1 MRKTPAVGLTL
12 LLAGCAGGSST
23 TTEPASVPEQGET
36 QPSRDPTTSAVI
48 RTRLPKETA
57 CGEADVCGFFLQVIS
72 PGAEPEQLV
81 DQALRLVRGHC
92 GGTVIV
98 YRDKR
103 GVMGAG
109 PVFATEA
116 EKTTCR
122 EALGRSP
129 ESDDYP
135 SAAVWRKAE

>member
-1 MRKTPAVGLTL
+1 MREAFAVGLTL
-12 LLAGCAGGSST
+12 LLLAGCASGAPPEEPTSLPRENESQPPREPTSST
-23 TTEPASVPEQGET
+23 V
-36 QPSRDPTTSAVI
+36 V
-48 RTRLPKETA
+48 RTRLPKDTP

-81 DQALRLVRGHC
+81 DHALRIVRGHC
-92 GGTVIV
+92 GGNVIV

-116 EKTTCR
+116 EKTACR

-135 SAAVWRKAE
+135 SAAVWRRAE

>member
-1 MRKTPAVGLTL
+1 MRMMLVVLGTAA
-12 LLAGCAGGSST
+12 LAMACGSA
-23 TTEPASVPEQGET
+23 EPAPPAAASAAADPKP
-36 QPSRDPTTSAVI
+36 PSEPTASAVI
-48 RTRLPKETA
+48 RTRLPKETP

-72 PGAEPEQLV
+72 PGAEPQHLV
-81 DQALRLVRGHC
+81 DHAMKIVRGYC
-92 GGTVIV
+92 GGTIIV

-109 PVFATEA
+109 PVFANEA
-116 EKTTCR
+116 EKTACR

-135 SAAVWRKAE
+135 NEAVWRKAE